1 MNTVELALIYLIT
14 GLSWLTVQF
23 LTAKRPETR
32 GESVVTCSAESEVE
46 LIVDKLLSRWFKA
59 YTALY
64 ETLVVSP
71 NSFENLVF
79 WACAW
84 ILIGVFAMVAGY
96 GV

>member
-1 MNTVELALIYLIT
+1 MNAIELALIYLIT
-14 GLSWLTVQF
+14 GLSWLTVQI
-23 LTAKRPETR
+23 LTAKYPKTR
-32 GESVVTCSAESEVE
+32 EESVATCSAESEVE

-79 WACAW
+79 WVCTW
-84 ILIGVFAMVAGY
+84 MLIGVIAAVAGH